1 MYVFAEPVTEE
12 QADEIQNA
20 GEAAQKAFAR
30 DVVGLGEKADP
41 EAPAWEDVQDDVD
54 EQVGEDQSGALA
66 ETEDMPAK
74 MEDTPAKTADTPAK
88 TADTPAE
95 TEAAPTPTGPL
106 MGWTLTVR
114 NLVNGGYV
122 EQPSKLDNQDEWKI
136 EYHMKEIPEESR
148 WKLYNALKERR
159 HQLIGQDEE
168 EASKGLKHYRD
179 LIKRFSDKGRRWRNE
194 QDKLNNASPGQLFRP
209 LGPGS
214 DVDAMESHN
223 DVTKADEPLDEN
235 TTVEPSNDDAQATES
250 MSQEKKEE
258 VLEGMPAS
266 PS

>member
-30 DVVGLGEKADP
+30 NVVGLGKTDSEKTT
-41 EAPAWEDVQDDVD
+41 AWEDVQDDVD
-54 EQVGEDQSGALA
+54 EQLDKDESGVPEEIEE
-66 ETEDMPAK
+66 ETEEAT
-74 MEDTPAKTADTPAK
+74 EG
-88 TADTPAE
+88 E
-95 TEAAPTPTGPL
+95 TGETTTSEGPL

-122 EQPSKLDNQDEWKI
+122 DRPNRLDNSDEWKI

-148 WKLYNALKERR
+148 WKLYNALKDRR

-168 EASKGLKHYRD
+168 EASKSLKHYRD
-179 LIKRFSDKGRRWRNE
+179 LIKRFSNKGRKWREE
-194 QDKLNNASPGQLFRP
+194 QDKLNDANPGQLYRP
-209 LGPGS
+209 LGPGADSS
-214 DVDAMESHN
+214 D
-223 DVTKADEPLDEN
+223 DVMNAYDLDEN
-235 TTVEPSNDDAQATES
+235 TTVDPGSAHATES

-258 VLEGMPAS
+258 VLDGMPAS

>member
-12 QADEIQNA
+12 QADQIQSA

-41 EAPAWEDVQDDVD
+41 EAPAWEDVQDEVD

-66 ETEDMPAK
+66 ETEDA
-74 MEDTPAKTADTPAK
+74 PAK

-95 TEAAPTPTGPL
+95 MEAAPTSAGPL

-122 EQPSKLDNQDEWKI
+122 EQPNKLDNQDEWKI

-214 DVDAMESHN
+214 DVDAMESYN
-223 DVTKADEPLDEN
+223 DVTKADETFDEN
-235 TTVEPSNDDAQATES
+235 TTVEPSNDDTQAIES
-250 MSQEKKEE
+250 MSRETKEE
-258 VLEGMPAS
+258 VLDGMPAS

>member
-30 DVVGLGEKADP
+30 NVVGLGKTDSEKTT
-41 EAPAWEDVQDDVD
+41 AWEDVQDDVD
-54 EQVGEDQSGALA
+54 EQLDKDESGVPEEIEEATEEA
-66 ETEDMPAK
+66 TEGETE
-74 MEDTPAKTADTPAK
+74 E
-88 TADTPAE
+88 E
-95 TEAAPTPTGPL
+95 TEETTTSEGPL

-122 EQPSKLDNQDEWKI
+122 DRPNRLDNSDEWKI

-148 WKLYNALKERR
+148 WKLYNALKDRR

-179 LIKRFSDKGRRWRNE
+179 LIKRFSNRGRKWREE
-194 QDKLNNASPGQLFRP
+194 QDKLNDANPGQLYRP
-209 LGPGS
+209 MGPG
-214 DVDAMESHN
+214 AMESPN
-223 DVTKADEPLDEN
+223 DVTNADDLDEN
-235 TTVEPSNDDAQATES
+235 TTVEPFSAQATES
-250 MSQEKKEE
+250 MSQEKKED
-258 VLEGMPAS
+258 VLDGMPAS